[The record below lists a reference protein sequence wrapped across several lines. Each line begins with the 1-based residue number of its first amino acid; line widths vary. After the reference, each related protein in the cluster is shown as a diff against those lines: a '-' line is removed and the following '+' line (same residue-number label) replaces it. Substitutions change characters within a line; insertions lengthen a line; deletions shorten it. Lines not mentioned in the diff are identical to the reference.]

1 MTTRID
7 VLLYDGFDEL
17 DAVGP
22 FEVFQNAAAA
32 GADCEVSLV
41 TATPQERVVASH
53 GLDVGVTGRSPVARG
68 ASLNDVDGTLADPED
83 ADAPDLLVVP
93 GGGWSAGEGE
103 DSPARTGV
111 EGGVRREY
119 EAGDLPPVIA
129 AHYEAGAT
137 IASVCTG
144 AMLLEQAGLLGDGP
158 AITHQSAVE
167 DLRNAGVEVPDARVV
182 DTGEIVTAGGVTSGI
197 DLALY
202 LTERAFGADIAE
214 SVATTLE
221 YERTGDVLVAR

>member
-22 FEVFQNAAAA
+22 FEAFQNAARA
-32 GADCEVSLV
+32 GADCTVSLV
-41 TATPQERVVASH
+41 TRERRERVIASH
-53 GLDVGVTGRSPVARG
+53 GLDVGV
-68 ASLNDVDGTLADPED
+68 DGTLARPDED
-83 ADAPDLLVVP
+83 DAPDLLVVP

-103 DSPARTGV
+103 DSSARAGD
-111 EGGVRREY
+111 EDGDSSARAGDEDGVRREY
-119 EAGDLPPVIA
+119 DAGDLPEAILAHHA
-129 AHYEAGAT
+129 AGTT

-144 AMLLEQAGLLGDGP
+144 AMLLERAGILGDGP
-158 AITHQSAVE
+158 AITHQSAVD
-167 DLRNAGVEVPDARVV
+167 DLRDAGVEVADARVV
-182 DTGEIVTAGGVTSGI
+182 DAGQVVTAGGVTSGI

-202 LTERAFGADIAE
+202 LIEREFGADIAD

-221 YERTGDVLVAR
+221 YERDDDVLVVN

>member
-17 DAVGP
+17 DAIGP
-22 FEVFQNAAAA
+22 FETFQNAASA
-32 GADCEVSLV
+32 GADCEVALV
-41 TATPQERVVASH
+41 TNEPRQRVTASH

-68 ASLNDVDGTLADPED
+68 ASLHDVDGTLADPES

-93 GGGWSAGEGE
+93 GGGWSSG
-103 DSPARTGV
+103 

-119 EAGDLPPVIA
+119 DAGDLPPRIA
-129 AHYEAGAT
+129 AHHEAGAT

-144 AMLLEQAGLLGDGP
+144 AMLLERAGVLGDGP

-167 DLRNAGVEVPDARVV
+167 DLRAAGVEVPDARIV
-182 DTGEIVTAGGVTSGI
+182 DTGRVVTAGGVTSGI

-202 LTERAFGADIAE
+202 LVEREFGAEVAD

-221 YERTGDVLVAR
+221 YERRGDVLVNR